1 MPMLMMPCSSFSY
14 SNTRGVTYRF
24 SAYHAAF
31 ALLFAYHVVVVL
43 VFVGLLVAAEHGS
56 ALMGLLAFLVW

>member
-1 MPMLMMPCSSFSY
+1 LG
-14 SNTRGVTYRF
+14 GVGIYRL
-24 SAYHAAF
+24 SAYHTAF

-56 ALMGLLAFLVW
+56 GGCRHG